1 MLNFKI
7 LLIAGLAP
15 LINVP
20 TISHAQ
26 KPILPKNAA
35 LLANTKL
42 RTPAYPLKTARG
54 IYSDAE
60 IAQAHQYRALSR
72 RQKSRR

>member
-7 LLIAGLAP
+7 LLIASLAS
-15 LINVP
+15 LVNS

-26 KPILPKNAA
+26 TPTQLKNAA